1 MEGTLRVTP
10 EQLTNTAS
18 EFSNIGNTVANLTD
32 EMTST
37 VTSLANIWQG
47 DAATTYINRFNG
59 LNDDIQRLIAMIREH
74 ATDLTDMAQ
83 TYTSGDDQN
92 IQLAET
98 LSADVIV

>member
-10 EQLTNTAS
+10 EQLTNTAT
-18 EFSNIGNTVANLTD
+18 EFSTIGNTVSNLTE
-32 EMTST
+32 EMTTT

-74 ATDLTDMAQ
+74 ATDLTEMAQ
-83 TYTSGDDQN
+83 TYTSGDNQN